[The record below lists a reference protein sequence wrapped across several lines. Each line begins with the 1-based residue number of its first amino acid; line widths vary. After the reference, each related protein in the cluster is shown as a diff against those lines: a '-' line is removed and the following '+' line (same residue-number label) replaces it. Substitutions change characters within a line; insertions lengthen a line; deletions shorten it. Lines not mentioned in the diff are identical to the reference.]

1 MERDMDTD
9 LLPYAAYN
17 NRAIELLSRMQ
28 AIISEQANDAVESF
42 YRSLNDIPEAQ
53 SIISILSEDD
63 FDFLKRKQVQ
73 HLLLLLSPGT
83 AMTDQALLSRSAGYR
98 HASIGVDQIVL
109 KKASE
114 HYLKYLLNSIERRD
128 FSMFYQLVTMRLAFD
143 IKSQIDGYKDYEL
156 YYINAIDGLG
166 VDSECIGPAADV
178 NSCARNMARK
188 IMQIQFVEGVVI
200 GNVDGEVVDV
210 FYRLGITPGVDRHT
224 RRMRLELLKIVTSVW
239 QDRNPVYIQNVEN
252 CPLLEGHDMRRC
264 LSAGIRSIGVW
275 PCQGAGGHVEG
286 YLMIFFKYP
295 GAMHGE
301 QNIMY
306 WSTISQKV
314 GSALEAVMARRI
326 T

>member
-1 MERDMDTD
+1 MDTD

-63 FDFLKRKQVQ
+63 FAFLKRKQVQ
-73 HLLLLLSPGT
+73 HLLLLLSPGI

-114 HYLKYLLNSIERRD
+114 HYLKYLLNSIERHD
-128 FSMFYQLVTMRLAFD
+128 FSIFYQLVTMRLAFD

-166 VDSECIGPAADV
+166 VDPECIGPVADV
-178 NSCARNMARK
+178 NACARDMARRLV
-188 IMQIQFVEGVVI
+188 QIPFVEGVVI
-200 GNVDGEVVDV
+200 GNVNGEAVDI
-210 FYRLGITPGVDRHT
+210 FYRLGITPGVDRRT
-224 RRMRLELLKIVTSVW
+224 KRMRLELLKIVTSVW
-239 QDRNPVYIQNVEN
+239 KDRNPVYIQNVEN
-252 CPLLEGHDMRRC
+252 CPLLDGHDMRRC
-264 LSAGIRSIGVW
+264 LSAGVRSIGVW
-275 PCQGAGGHVEG
+275 PCQG
-286 YLMIFFKYP
+286 
-295 GAMHGE
+295 
-301 QNIMY
+301 
-306 WSTISQKV
+306 
-314 GSALEAVMARRI
+314 
-326 T
+326 